1 VSDDPV
7 KGGLGQYEV
16 VANDPLEETDDERV
30 SAKGMGA
37 FPNPDVSES
46 PVVPLG
52 FTLGKVVFAMPEG
65 EIRMEPAAKIG
76 AMLRTDIYAC
86 AAGQNFLTY
95 WRGSDDKFM
104 RDLATVWFVRAC
116 RASGLWD
123 SGRPVRSLG
132 VWPGEGDGVV
142 LHAGDEIWRIAAP
155 SGSKGAK
162 PEVVSIIEAL
172 RDRRGPMYRLR
183 PPAPRPG
190 KAISASEGQWIRDQ
204 LDLWRFEAI
213 GDDGLTGADVTAGWT
228 AAALL
233 GAVAPFRGHLMIN
246 AMAGAGKSTLVAFI
260 HALQS
265 ALTGD
270 VIDAFTDAGFRND
283 LAGMARPVLLDEAE
297 GTPGTHGPGA
307 VEKALETLRRMSTG
321 QGGTRKQGD
330 IGGGSVTQTAVGAV
344 LMAAI
349 NPPRLGPQD
358 ASRILELRLMPLSGA
373 DLAQDVAKPRTVS
386 RAALEE
392 VKAAAKALA
401 PGLLGRVLAGAWRY
415 RSDVDEL
422 DAAFARAGQSPRTG
436 DLIAMVAAGRRL
448 LLFDAPLTP
457 EEADAEVR
465 FWAPLLA
472 QREAAE
478 VVSNPGA
485 DALAHLMAA
494 DSGLHSGGER
504 KTLGELINAS
514 TRNGDDY
521 GNALKTYGLRV
532 FADAGPDGRPG
543 PWLFVANHHP
553 KLEAIYRGTVWGDW
567 RRALAYLDGL
577 GPDHR
582 TWRTKPLN
590 FGVGVKQ
597 RAIAIPLTPWM
608 GERPPMAAGI
618 TPLRSSTVPP
628 TVPEEDV
635 DWPS

>member
-1 VSDDPV
+1 MSDDP
-7 KGGLGQYEV
+7 KGAGGGLDQYDV
-16 VANDPLEETDDERV
+16 VANDPLEETDDERA

-37 FPNPDVSES
+37 FPNPDVGES

-52 FTLGKVVFAMPEG
+52 FIGGRVVFAMPEG
-65 EIRMEPAAKIG
+65 EIRLELASKIG

-116 RASGLWD
+116 RARGLWD
-123 SGRPVRSLG
+123 TTRAVRSLG

-142 LHAGDEIWRIAAP
+142 LHAGDEVWRIAP
-155 SGSKGAK
+155 KGK
-162 PEVVSIIEAL
+162 PEIISIIDAL
-172 RDRRGPMYRLR
+172 RERRGPMYRLR
-183 PPAPRPG
+183 PPAPRPA
-190 KAISASEGQWIRDQ
+190 KAISAVEGQWIRDQ
-204 LDLWRFEAI
+204 LGLWRFEAI
-213 GDDGLTGADVTAGWT
+213 GDEGLSGADVTAGWVT
-228 AAALL
+228 AALL

-246 AMAGAGKSTLVAFI
+246 AMAGSGKSALVAFI

-265 ALTGD
+265 ALAGD
-270 VIDAFTDAGFRND
+270 VIDSFTDAGLRND

-297 GTPGTHGPGA
+297 GSPGTHGPGA

-349 NPPRLGPQD
+349 KPPRLGPQD

-373 DLAQDVAKPRTVS
+373 DLADGAARPRTVTRS
-386 RAALEE
+386 ELEAVRE
-392 VKAAAKALA
+392 AAKVLA
-401 PGLLGRVLAGAWRY
+401 PRLLGRVLAGAWRY
-415 RSDVDEL
+415 RSDVEAL
-422 DAAFARAGQSPRTG
+422 DAAFGRAGHDPRKG

-448 LLFDAPLTP
+448 LLFDAPLSAD
-457 EEADAEVR
+457 EADEEVR
-465 FWAPLLA
+465 FWTPLLS
-472 QREAAE
+472 QREATE

-504 KTLGELINAS
+504 KTLGELVSAWVKNK
-514 TRNGDDY
+514 DDHT
-521 GNALKTYGLRV
+521 GALKTYGLRV
-532 FADAGPDGRPG
+532 TPDPAPDGRPG

-553 KLEAIYRGTVWGDW
+553 KLEAIFRGTVWGDW

-582 TWRTKPLN
+582 TWRTQPQN

-597 RAIAIPLTPWM
+597 RAIAIPLTPWI
-608 GERPPMAAGI
+608 ERGPPMAAGI

-628 TVPEEDV
+628 TVPGEDL
-635 DWPS
+635 DWPD